1 MRTIISKKWSFDAA
15 HQLPNHDGKCANL
28 HGHTYTVEVFLEN
41 EDGGTNP
48 PDGRPDECM
57 VVDFYHVGLVWKSYL
72 EPLLDHQ
79 FLNDTIGPYM
89 EGITTSENMSKWLLG
104 KFIEHGLPAVAVEV
118 KETESS
124 SAVTYL

>member
-1 MRTIISKKWSFDAA
+1 MKTQISKKWSFDAA

-28 HGHTYTVEVFLEN
+28 HGHTYSVEVFLEA
-41 EDGGTNP
+41 
-48 PDGRPDECM
+48 PDGQIKAQDGAPDECM
-57 VVDFYHVGLVWKSYL
+57 VVDFYQVSVVWKKHL

-79 FLNDTIGPYM
+79 FLNDTIGPFM
-89 EGITTSENMSKWLLG
+89 GGVTTSENMSRWLLG

-124 SAVTYL
+124 SARTYL